1 MTGTITRGK
10 VIRAD
15 LANWD
20 GKTATHSRIDATGG
34 TVTGLAIGNEV
45 DVLQVFGSGSNRTRG
60 TLAAAVQHIGST
72 SVVLALAPGVWT
84 IDAALTIP
92 SNFTLYLPRG
102 CVLTPSSG
110 VTLTINGP
118 IVAGDYQIFN
128 LANGSL
134 AGLSESRALWFGI
147 LADNSTD
154 NSTVMTAI
162 CGITGHRIY
171 WPTGTIKTSNF
182 SVPSNSQW
190 FLKPGT
196 IFKDTGALGASVRL
210 MNIESVSNVHI
221 VGYGAKVQ
229 MTRADYVTGEQRHGV
244 NIRTATNVTI
254 EGLESSDCGG
264 DGFYVGGDTS
274 TPSTDILLLKCTADN
289 NRRNNISI
297 TNGRRVWVVY
307 PTVTD
312 ANGTSPQKGVDI
324 EPNSDGAGAIEG
336 ELDGI
341 YIIGGY
347 SSGNAGPG
355 FSYAGGWLTASGKE
369 ISVHFIDC
377 VSVGDVN
384 NFQIEAAPSGIDG
397 SIVFRNCHGYNATNN
412 GFECKR
418 SGMNC
423 LVDGMWIY
431 NANQA
436 AGSTERTSS
445 SYSVYSAN
453 NTDGSTYG
461 NIRIRDSYAF
471 GTSITKTFAQQLVN
485 EATSV
490 LNNVDAEIHTDA
502 TATKRA
508 YYGLTSSQIT
518 GKNRIKFTDE
528 TELDTTSNL
537 GTSGLVPYLNNII
550 SNEGAS
556 GAITL
561 TMDSATTRLPGVRLT
576 ARVKTAQ
583 SFVLNAVSTWTIG
596 GGVALRSNT
605 VGSQVTVESD
615 GTGKWRIVE
624 GGEGWHPDPI
634 ALDNSGTPSVGNG
647 TIFETGGT
655 TTITAFDDG
664 VEGQKIIVLCKHAL
678 TIDCTGTT
686 LTGNAGSDISAASG
700 DWLEAVNDGTNWRI
714 SFHDCT
720 A

>member
-1 MTGTITRGK
+1 MAGTITRGK

-34 TVTGLAIGNEV
+34 TVSGLAIGNEV
-45 DVLQVFGSGSNRTRG
+45 DVLQVYGSGTNRTRNS
-60 TLAAAVQHIGST
+60 LAEAVQQIGST
-72 SVVLALAPGVWT
+72 STTLALAPGTWT
-84 IDAALTIP
+84 IDASLTIP
-92 SNFTLYLPRG
+92 SNFALYVPRG
-102 CVLTPSSG
+102 CLITLSAG

-118 IVAGDYQIFN
+118 IFAGDYRIFN
-128 LANGSL
+128 LATGSL
-134 AGLSESRALWFGI
+134 AGLSESRALWYGI
-147 LADNSTD
+147 VADNSTD

-162 CGITGHRIY
+162 CAITGHRIY
-171 WPTGTIKTSNF
+171 WPSGTIKTSTF
-182 SVPSNSQW
+182 SIPSNSEW

-244 NIRTATNVTI
+244 NIRTVTNVVI

-264 DGFYVGGDTS
+264 DGFYVGGDTA
-274 TPSTDILLLKCTADN
+274 TPSVDVLLFRCKADN

-307 PTVTD
+307 PLVTG
-312 ANGTSPQKGVDI
+312 ATGTSPQKGVDV
-324 EPNSDGAGAIEG
+324 EPNSDGAGAMLG

-341 YIIGGY
+341 YIIGGF
-347 SSGNAGPG
+347 SSGNDGPG
-355 FSYAGGWLTASGKE
+355 FSYAGGWLTAASKK
-369 ISVHFIDC
+369 INILFADC
-377 VSVGDVN
+377 VSNEDNV
-384 NFQIEAAPSGIDG
+384 NFQIEAARSGIDG
-397 SIVFRNCHGYNATNN
+397 LVTFRNCTGYAADTN
-412 GFECKR
+412 GFEAKR
-418 SGMNC
+418 SGMHC
-423 LVDGMWIY
+423 LVDGVTIF

-445 SYSVYSAN
+445 SFSVYSAN

-461 NIRIRDSYAF
+461 NVTIRRSYAF

-508 YYGLTSSQIT
+508 YYGLTSTQIS
-518 GKNRIKFTDE
+518 GKNRVKFTDE

-556 GAITL
+556 GAVTL

-596 GGVALRSNT
+596 GGGALRSNT

-624 GGEGWHPDPI
+624 GGEGWHLDPI
-634 ALDNSGTPSVGNG
+634 ALDNTGTPSVGNG

-678 TIDCTGTT
+678 TFDCTGTT
-686 LTGNAGSDISAASG
+686 LTGNGGADISAASG